1 MRILLIFFLTFGK
14 FAFADINAANKFTHD
29 LYKDLVGTTKVLND
43 LTIQNCFAPIV
54 KLAYQ
59 NSFDAWIAA
68 SVIQF
73 GPIQELGGQISFS
86 FWPTLLIGVALGMT
100 ISLLLIHNIKSLEQ
114 LFIVIVFSI
123 AGLIILGV
131 ITRLISIFYW
141 KKYNWSFSSD
151 LK

>member
-1 MRILLIFFLTFGK
+1 MKK
-14 FAFADINAANKFTHD
+14 FKSS
-29 LYKDLVGTTKVLND
+29 Y
-43 LTIQNCFAPIV
+43 
-54 KLAYQ
+54 
-59 NSFDAWIAA
+59 SFKERA
-68 SVIQF
+68 
-73 GPIQELGGQISFS
+73 LISFS

-123 AGLIILGV
+123 AVLILLGV

>member
-1 MRILLIFFLTFGK
+1 MKK
-14 FAFADINAANKFTHD
+14 FKSS
-29 LYKDLVGTTKVLND
+29 Y
-43 LTIQNCFAPIV
+43 
-54 KLAYQ
+54 
-59 NSFDAWIAA
+59 SFKERA
-68 SVIQF
+68 
-73 GPIQELGGQISFS
+73 LISFS

-123 AGLIILGV
+123 AGLILLGV

>member
-1 MRILLIFFLTFGK
+1 MKK
-14 FAFADINAANKFTHD
+14 FKSS
-29 LYKDLVGTTKVLND
+29 Y
-43 LTIQNCFAPIV
+43 
-54 KLAYQ
+54 
-59 NSFDAWIAA
+59 SFKERA
-68 SVIQF
+68 
-73 GPIQELGGQISFS
+73 LISFS

-114 LFIVIVFSI
+114 LFIVIAFSI
-123 AGLIILGV
+123 AGLILLGV